1 MKSFENR
8 AMLFQYLNDVMHL
21 LEIKRQFIA
30 NLTDEQVRKFNPYA
44 LEEAIN

>member
-1 MKSFENR
+1 
-8 AMLFQYLNDVMHL
+8 MLFQYLNDVMHL